1 MLYYKTTQNIK
12 NIVNITIFVNILI
25 KNNLNYEI
33 KFQLLNMDKIHEFF
47 FYHKM

>member
-33 KFQLLNMDKIHEFF
+33 KF
-47 FYHKM
+47 